1 MYNGV
6 INLNKPKGKTSHDM
20 IYFVRRLFAQKRV
33 GHTGTLDP
41 NATGVL
47 PVCLG
52 IATKAADYIA
62 AHTKVYEAQ
71 IIFGIETDT
80 CDICGEVKKRND
92 GFILS
97 EEELLKALKSFVG
110 EISQIPPMYSAIKV
124 DGKKLYELARKGI
137 EIERKERKVFIY
149 DISLKS
155 FSGNEAV
162 IVVTCSK
169 GTYIRTLCED
179 IGRKTGALACMGD
192 LKRIKSGSFSINES
206 YTCEELERMAEEGTL
221 SQAVI
226 KTDEFFKDY
235 EKIVVSGKNEFKVR
249 NGAALDGFEYPE
261 DTNFRI
267 YSEDGEFLCVS
278 QMSAGRIVMLTSFWD
293 TGRK

>member
-20 IYFVRRLFAQKRV
+20 IYFARRIFGQKRV

-62 AHTKVYEAQ
+62 AETKVYKAE

-80 CDICGEVKKRND
+80 SDICGNVLKRCD
-92 GFILS
+92 DFFVS
-97 EEELLKALKSFVG
+97 EEEFKKTIAEFVG
-110 EISQIPPMYSAIKV
+110 EITQIPPMYSAIKV

-137 EIERKERKVFIY
+137 SVERKERKIFIY
-149 DISLKS
+149 DIEVES
-155 FSGNEAV
+155 FSKDRAM

-179 IGRKTGALACMGD
+179 IGRKIGSLACMGD
-192 LKRIKSGSFSINES
+192 LKRLQSGNFNINDS
-206 YTCEELERMAEEGTL
+206 YTCEELTRLADEGRL
-221 SQAVI
+221 SEAII
-226 KTDEFFKDY
+226 KTDDLFSGY
-235 EKIVVSGKNEFKVR
+235 EELVVSGKNEFKVK
-249 NGAALDGFEYPE
+249 NGTALDGFDYAEGTP
-261 DTNFRI
+261 FRV
-267 YSEDGEFLCVS
+267 YGEDGEFLCIS
-278 QMSAGRIVMLTSFWD
+278 KMTEGKIKMMTSFWE
-293 TGRK
+293 R